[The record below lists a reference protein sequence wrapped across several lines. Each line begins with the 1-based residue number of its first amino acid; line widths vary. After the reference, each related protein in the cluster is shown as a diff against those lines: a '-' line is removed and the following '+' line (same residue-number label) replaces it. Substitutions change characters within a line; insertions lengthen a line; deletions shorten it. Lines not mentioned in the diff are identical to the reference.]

1 MNSLKDKA
9 QQVQD
14 ETQCTPKEFWNTI
27 RIALTGQIHGPS
39 LDMIIKIYGP
49 DKVESHINNALNQ

>member
-1 MNSLKDKA
+1 MNSLQDTA

-14 ETQCTPKEFWNTI
+14 DTQCKPKEFWNTI
-27 RIALTGQIHGPS
+27 RIALTGQAHGPS

-49 DKVESHINNALNQ
+49 DKVELHIHNALNQ